1 MTAHKVPYIY
11 KTMFFRCVIL
21 SFLLSGSFWVPVSGV
36 IAAETVVR
44 GKSGYLVPRF
54 VSLARDKVFV
64 RTGPARKYPIT
75 WTFQRKK
82 LPIKVIAEYKDWRK
96 IIDSEGATGWIWAP
110 LLSSKRSALILNDQQ
125 PLLEKPEE
133 TEKTSVIAEE
143 GVVGKLLECDGIWC
157 RLEVGGLKGWLL
169 QREIWGALDGEVFD

>member
-1 MTAHKVPYIY
+1 MS
-11 KTMFFRCVIL
+11 FRCAIL
-21 SFLLSGSFWVPVSGV
+21 IIFLLGGLFGAANHA
-36 IAAETVVR
+36 AAETVVR

-64 RTGPARKYPIT
+64 RTGPDRKYPIR

-82 LPIKVIAEYKDWRK
+82 LPVKVTAEYEDWRK

-110 LLSSKRSALILNDQQ
+110 LLSSRRTALILNDTQ
-125 PLLEKPEE
+125 PLLVGPEE

-143 GVVGKLLECDGIWC
+143 GVIGRLFECDGKWC
-157 RLEVGGLKGWLL
+157 RMEVGGFKGWLL
-169 QREIWGALDGEVFD
+169 QTKIWGALDGENFD